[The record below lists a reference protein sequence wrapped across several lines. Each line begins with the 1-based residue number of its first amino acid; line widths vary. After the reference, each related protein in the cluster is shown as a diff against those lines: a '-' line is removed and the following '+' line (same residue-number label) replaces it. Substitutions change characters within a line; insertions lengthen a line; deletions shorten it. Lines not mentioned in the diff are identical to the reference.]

1 MIEKIRRAL
10 IVKYTAVIACI
21 LFLGFA
27 ASYAAYRHN
36 GIKLLQDS
44 LYDYLEEEIW
54 EAQEYFRHGGGSPET
69 HTINSD
75 IQSLHNFTYWLL
87 DGKIIRAEQPGN
99 NVIARQLEQ
108 RLLAKTYQPGR
119 IYHENMKTGKQKWY
133 FIVIKQD
140 IRLSASQQGT
150 VFVLANYTPV
160 RKNAKAYIKIALT
173 AAGIIIVLA
182 YLVGSFFVS
191 RSMKYIEQ
199 SYQKQKQFV
208 SDAAHELR
216 TPLTILYSYAELL
229 EYNPKQTGVIAELK
243 DEIQHINEMVDRLLA
258 IARYDNSKV
267 IMHNERFS
275 VNRLAAS
282 AIKSM
287 SRLCPPGTF
296 ELKSQTGNIELTADK
311 VMIRQLLGI
320 LLDNAVKYTGDNKKI
335 AITLEKIASSV
346 KITVKDNGIGI
357 SEKDLPHIFDRFWRA
372 EKSRHQ
378 KGLGLGLS
386 LAETIVSLHGG
397 TIRAG
402 SELGRGTEF
411 EIILPV
417 RQ

>member
-54 EAQEYFRHGGGSPET
+54 EAREYFRHGGGSPET

-182 YLVGSFFVS
+182 YLVGSFFCFS
-191 RSMKYIEQ
+191 
-199 SYQKQKQFV
+199 F
-208 SDAAHELR
+208 
-216 TPLTILYSYAELL
+216 
-229 EYNPKQTGVIAELK
+229 
-243 DEIQHINEMVDRLLA
+243 DEIYRAKLPKAKAV
-258 IARYDNSKV
+258 
-267 IMHNERFS
+267 
-275 VNRLAAS
+275 
-282 AIKSM
+282 
-287 SRLCPPGTF
+287 C
-296 ELKSQTGNIELTADK
+296 
-311 VMIRQLLGI
+311 IR
-320 LLDNAVKYTGDNKKI
+320 
-335 AITLEKIASSV
+335 
-346 KITVKDNGIGI
+346 
-357 SEKDLPHIFDRFWRA
+357 
-372 EKSRHQ
+372 
-378 KGLGLGLS
+378 
-386 LAETIVSLHGG
+386 
-397 TIRAG
+397 
-402 SELGRGTEF
+402 RGT
-411 EIILPV
+411 
-417 RQ
+417 